1 MKKLITYLLCGVLAL
16 SCLCGCGQEKQGEEG
31 SIVQETPAPGG
42 ADASADSGD
51 TTLAEPT
58 PEPTPEP
65 TADPYEVRA
74 QERREEMMNYVPGPM
89 QDITSMELVSN
100 MKIGWN
106 LGNTLDATGGSG
118 LSSETSWG
126 APETTQEMIDEVLAQ
141 GFNVIRIPITWQGH
155 FGEGPDYTIDEEW
168 LDRVQEVVDYAYYRG
183 AYVIINMHH
192 EDWHFPSEENK
203 EQACAMIRA
212 LWTQIAN
219 RFIDYNERLIFEG
232 LNEPRKKG
240 TEWEWNGGD
249 AEGQAVV
256 NEFMQVFVDTV
267 RATGGNNELRH
278 LMICGYAASSSEGA
292 MRAIEI
298 PDDDKIIVSVHA
310 YTPYDFALN
319 TSGTSE
325 WKYTF
330 EIEQLMTKIKMIFI
344 NKGTP
349 VIIGE
354 FGALN
359 KDNEQDRANWAKIY
373 LMQATNNGIP
383 CCWWDNSAFNGSG
396 ENFGLI
402 NRSKQTWPFP
412 ILLRALLD
420 NAGVE

>member
-1 MKKLITYLLCGVLAL
+1 MKKLFMYLLCGVLVL
-16 SCLCGCGQEKQGEEG
+16 SGLCGCAGQKQGENTN
-31 SIVQETPAPGG
+31 VQATPVPGGTDETPDTTEPEATPAP
-42 ADASADSGD
+42 
-51 TTLAEPT
+51 TE
-58 PEPTPEP
+58 
-65 TADPYEVRA
+65 DPYEVRA

-106 LGNTLDATGGSG
+106 LGNTMDATGGKG

-126 APETTQEMIDEVLAQ
+126 APVTTQEMIDEVLAQ

-155 FGEGPDYTIDEEW
+155 FGEGPDYIIDEEW
-168 LDRVQEVVDYAYYRG
+168 LNRVQEIVDYAYYRG

-203 EQACAMIRA
+203 EAASEILRA

-256 NEFMQVFVDTV
+256 NHFMQVFVDTV

-278 LMICGYAASSSEGA
+278 LMICGYAASSSEMP

-319 TSGTSE
+319 TTGTSE
-325 WKYTF
+325 WKYTT
-330 EIEQLMTKIKMIFI
+330 EIDQLMAKINIIFVS
-344 NKGTP
+344 KGIP

-359 KDNEQDRANWAKIY
+359 KDNEQDRATWAKVY
-373 LMQATNNGIP
+373 LTTAVNADIP
-383 CCWWDNSAFNGSG
+383 CVWWDNSAFNGSG

-402 NRSKQTWPFP
+402 DRKKLTWPYP
-412 ILLRALLD
+412 DLLRALLD